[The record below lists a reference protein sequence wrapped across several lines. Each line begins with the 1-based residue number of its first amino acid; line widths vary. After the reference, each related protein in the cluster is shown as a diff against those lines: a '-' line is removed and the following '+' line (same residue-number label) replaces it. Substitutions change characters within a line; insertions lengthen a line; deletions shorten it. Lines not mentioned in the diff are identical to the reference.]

1 MREGWDSI
9 KLADAVEILNGFAF
23 KSSRYVPEGI
33 RVIRISNVQ
42 KGYVEDK
49 DPKFYPASSKD
60 EIKKYLLQE
69 GDLLMSLTGNVGR
82 VGLLPG
88 SMLPCALN
96 QRVACLR
103 VKSAKLSKMFLFYL
117 LNSNV
122 FEAMCI
128 KFSSGV
134 AQLNMSTEWLKEQV
148 IPLPSLPEQQ
158 RIVDI
163 LDQEFAKI
171 DALKANAEK
180 SLQAAKDLYAECLNS
195 SLSFKDGWKTKTLDE
210 VCSKITDGTH
220 NSPPNTAQGEFKYIT
235 AKNIKPWGLD
245 LTDISFVSADTHRDI
260 FSRCNPCKG
269 DVLYIKD
276 GATTGIAILN
286 PLEEEFS
293 LLSSVALLKPLNTE
307 ITSKYLCYAMNSP
320 KMYAFVRGK
329 MDGAAITRITLKK
342 IKEFPISFPP
352 LEEQDIITACLDKLN
367 EKCSALQ
374 ENYKKTLALCDDLKQ
389 SLLRKAFNGEL

>member
-1 MREGWDSI
+1 MREGWEIRAFDACI
-9 KLADAVEILNGFAF
+9 EKRKAPTKLLSSLYQEKGLYPIVSQEKDLISGYWDNQEDLFVHRKPVVVFGDHTMVVKFIDFDFVVGADGVKILE
-23 KSSRYVPEGI
+23 P
-33 RVIRISNVQ
+33 
-42 KGYVEDK
+42 K
-49 DPKFYPASSKD
+49 DFLLPKFFFYWVSSVHIKSRGYARHFRYLREAS
-60 EIKKYLLQE
+60 
-69 GDLLMSLTGNVGR
+69 VP
-82 VGLLPG
+82 V
-88 SMLPCALN
+88 
-96 QRVACLR
+96 
-103 VKSAKLSKMFLFYL
+103 
-117 LNSNV
+117 
-122 FEAMCI
+122 
-128 KFSSGV
+128 
-134 AQLNMSTEWLKEQV
+134 
-148 IPLPSLPEQQ
+148 PSLPEQQ

-180 SLQAAKDLYAECLNS
+180 SLQAAKDVYAECLNS

-220 NSPPNTAQGEFKYIT
+220 NSPPNSAQGEFKYIT

-245 LTDISFVSADTHRDI
+245 LTDITFVSADIHRDI

-307 ITSKYLCYAMNSP
+307 ITSEYLCYAMNSP

-352 LEEQDIITACLDKLN
+352 LEEQDDITARLDSLN
-367 EKCSALQ
+367 AKCQSLQ
-374 ENYKKTLALCDDLKQ
+374 DNYQKTLSLCDDLKQ